1 MTRGRGRGGSS
12 ASMRAKRAV
21 SPELDDYTEPLP
33 KKQRKAP
40 QKAPPEPREPS
51 TRTTRGIPA
60 EKLDFEITVPRTNRP
75 HAEVQAEKD
84 RRAAE
89 ALARQKELAIAM
101 ERVAVLNAE
110 VDQAAADDEL
120 NAIDSLGDLP
130 EDDNTMLEF
139 TEVDFQRVEDDDEYQ
154 SASEYAPKTKKKS
167 AVAVPAK
174 VGKAKKPQKGET
186 KEAMEELMRKLKAK
200 GVGAKKK
207 SVQNSDAAAASKR
220 AGLSTTYLATT
231 RKAVKAGTSPGN
243 SKAARSNETIHIES
257 GSDSEDSEDTPIRV
271 AAAMLRPVPKRRDTV
286 KVKPEPK
293 IPALAVG
300 SFDTKTP
307 TAKKKRVKLEAD
319 SSSLGF
325 TPVSAGNVRGL
336 PALVGPM
343 WETLALPALYRAL
356 YRSSEPMIFAAKG
369 DTAVSEAVALKAI
382 REVID
387 QVYPGN
393 TLPTFMWNDELCD
406 RGVRRVRERRSLIIQ
421 TCTQVVDAFFATK
434 KYLGNPTAIR
444 DYAKY
449 ALRVDG
455 PATWK
460 TPTPESCPR
469 NPEAPGYIKPA
480 DYMESPMMIQIASS
494 FLKNEELTLPVE
506 HDDGSFDA
514 SGMPTGL
521 FGLIAGGLERGF
533 KLYSRTGQ
541 REAQVPKFKVQTY
554 NTAINAYVS
563 NIQRF
568 TLSRWTSLLAALGPT
583 TVVTTA
589 AEATDDELDG
599 HREYAYVKSSP

>member
-1 MTRGRGRGGSS
+1 MT
-12 ASMRAKRAV
+12 
-21 SPELDDYTEPLP
+21 
-33 KKQRKAP
+33 
-40 QKAPPEPREPS
+40 
-51 TRTTRGIPA
+51 
-60 EKLDFEITVPRTNRP
+60 
-75 HAEVQAEKD
+75 
-84 RRAAE
+84 
-89 ALARQKELAIAM
+89 
-101 ERVAVLNAE
+101 
-110 VDQAAADDEL
+110 
-120 NAIDSLGDLP
+120 
-130 EDDNTMLEF
+130 
-139 TEVDFQRVEDDDEYQ
+139 
-154 SASEYAPKTKKKS
+154 
-167 AVAVPAK
+167 
-174 VGKAKKPQKGET
+174 
-186 KEAMEELMRKLKAK
+186 
-200 GVGAKKK
+200 
-207 SVQNSDAAAASKR
+207 
-220 AGLSTTYLATT
+220 
-231 RKAVKAGTSPGN
+231 
-243 SKAARSNETIHIES
+243 
-257 GSDSEDSEDTPIRV
+257 
-271 AAAMLRPVPKRRDTV
+271 
-286 KVKPEPK
+286 
-293 IPALAVG
+293 
-300 SFDTKTP
+300 
-307 TAKKKRVKLEAD
+307 
-319 SSSLGF
+319 
-325 TPVSAGNVRGL
+325 
-336 PALVGPM
+336 
-343 WETLALPALYRAL
+343 
-356 YRSSEPMIFAAKG
+356 FAAKG
-369 DTAVSEAVALKAI
+369 DTAASEAVALKAI

-434 KYLGNPTAIR
+434 EYLGNPTAIR

-568 TLSRWTSLLAALGPT
+568 TLSRWTSLLVALGPT

-599 HREYAYVKSSP
+599 RREYAYVKSSP